1 MPGTD
6 YILKLRDTDYLKQDQ
21 DSLMMTKDQSFKTQT
36 IIKTL
41 DHYDNPQTQTTT
53 NDRSLEMNN
62 KKNYKTLTM
71 MCLSLY
77 ERCQNSQEKDLE
89 MPLIN
94 TLIIKDHNNTQAYN
108 LKKFLN
114 MQLNI
119 QTIRAFLMKTLRPF
133 KDLEEMMFN
142 Y

>member
-1 MPGTD
+1 
-6 YILKLRDTDYLKQDQ
+6 
-21 DSLMMTKDQSFKTQT
+21 MM
-36 IIKTL
+36 L
-41 DHYDNPQTQTTT
+41 
-53 NDRSLEMNN
+53 
-62 KKNYKTLTM
+62 
-71 MCLSLY
+71 LSLY